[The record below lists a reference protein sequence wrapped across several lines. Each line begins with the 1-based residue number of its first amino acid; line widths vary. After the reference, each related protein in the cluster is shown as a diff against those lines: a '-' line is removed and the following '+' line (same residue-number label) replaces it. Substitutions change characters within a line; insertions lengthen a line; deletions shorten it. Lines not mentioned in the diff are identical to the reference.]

1 MIVYEATKGEF
12 LEHILNDQL
21 TMKIYENYKKKIG
34 RTSQNEIR
42 SWDNSM
48 QYMYKVLQTNE
59 IPEEAGVAIE
69 YKVPTTS
76 KRIDFILT
84 GMDESEKDSVI
95 IVELKQW
102 EKAELVDYKDGI
114 IKTRFAHGVHETAHP
129 SYQAWSYASLIENYN
144 E

>member
-84 GMDESEKDSVI
+84 GMDESRE
-95 IVELKQW
+95 
-102 EKAELVDYKDGI
+102 
-114 IKTRFAHGVHETAHP
+114 RFCNHC
-129 SYQAWSYASLIENYN
+129 
-144 E
+144 

>member
-12 LEHILNDQL
+12 LDHILNDQL
-21 TMKIYENYKKKIG
+21 TMKIYENYQKKIG
-34 RTSQNEIR
+34 RTSKNEIR

-48 QYMYKVLQTNE
+48 QYMYKVLSTDE
-59 IPEEAGVAIE
+59 IPSEAGVAIE

-84 GMDESEKDSVI
+84 GMDEQRSDSVV

-102 EKAELVDYKDGI
+102 ERAELVEKKMELLKHVLRMEYMKRHI
-114 IKTRFAHGVHETAHP
+114 LPIRHGPMQV
-129 SYQAWSYASLIENYN
+129 
-144 E
+144 